1 MKVLTVSEDPAQ
13 HRFITGALGPA
24 YDFVEATNGRAA
36 LALAEAQDF
45 DLVITDE
52 TAEPFGAFGLS
63 RELKMMI
70 DSPAVIVLLERA
82 GDQWLARWSGA
93 DRWMVR
99 PVDSFALAD
108 AAKAL
113 THRGATVTRRS
124 E

>member
-1 MKVLTVSEDPAQ
+1 MKVLIVSEIPAQ
-13 HRFITGALGPA
+13 HRFVTGALGPA
-24 YDFVEATNGRAA
+24 YDFVEAADGREA
-36 LALAEAQDF
+36 LALAEADDF
-45 DLVITDE
+45 ALVITDE

-70 DSPAVIVLLERA
+70 DPPAVIVLLERP

-93 DRWMVR
+93 DRWLIR
-99 PVDSFALAD
+99 PIDSFALAD

-113 THRGATVTRRS
+113 THPGATVSRRS